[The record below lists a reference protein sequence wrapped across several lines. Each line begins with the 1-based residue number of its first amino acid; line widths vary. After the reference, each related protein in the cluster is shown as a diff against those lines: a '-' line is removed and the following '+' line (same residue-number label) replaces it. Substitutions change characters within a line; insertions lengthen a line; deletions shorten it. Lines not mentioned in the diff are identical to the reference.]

1 MAESEQITY
10 HATTSQTE
18 IQNRSQILVS
28 GTRSAR
34 FESEKKPLSPLFLT
48 SPFAN
53 FARGKWSNNDSKNCS
68 EVRKS
73 SESGFFSL
81 SKRALLVPE
90 TQI

>member
-18 IQNRSQILVS
+18 IQNRSQIFVS
-28 GTRSAR
+28 GTGSD
-34 FESEKKPLSPLFLT
+34 F
-48 SPFAN
+48 
-53 FARGKWSNNDSKNCS
+53 S

-90 TQI
+90 TKI